1 MVELP
6 SPFADIPRLPLLFPH
21 PPAIEPLPRL
31 SAHVAQQ
38 AVDPAQPT
46 PTFWIANESYN
57 SSLSGGGGNK
67 LRKLEYV
74 LADARNTGAK
84 TIVTTGGVQ
93 SNHMRQTAAAA
104 ARYGFQCVLLQKDLV
119 PKTEFNYLSL
129 QEVKDETSNP
139 SRISQ
144 ADADFAYHQLGNVQF
159 DQLLGAKVLQSTT
172 PDVALA
178 WLRDND
184 CEPYFIPAGASTHPL
199 GGLGFARWAFELA
212 EQEAALG
219 VHFDT
224 IFVATASG
232 STAGGMLAGLRL
244 VAKLRKERS
253 PRVEAPRRRLV
264 SVFAEPDE
272 KSELQRLVSDIARD
286 TGSLIGLTKDGP
298 YPDVELIIEERFHAG
313 AYGRMDVQTRDAIK
327 LLATL
332 EGIVTDPVYTGK
344 ALAGM
349 LGRARSGEL
358 ADSNNVLFVHTGGQT
373 SCSAYPSLR

>member
-1 MVELP
+1 MVEVP

-31 SAHVAQQ
+31 SAHAAQQ

-46 PTFWIANESYN
+46 PTCWIANESSN
-57 SSLSGGGGNK
+57 SSLSGGGGNN

-104 ARYGFQCVLLQKDLV
+104 ARYGFQCVLLQKDL
-119 PKTEFNYLSL
+119 TG
-129 QEVKDETSNP
+129 NP

-144 ADADFAYHQLGNVQF
+144 ADADFAYHQLGNVQL

-199 GGLGFARWAFELA
+199 GGLGFACWAFELA

-253 PRVEAPRRRLV
+253 PGVEVPRRRLV

-272 KSELQRLVSDIARD
+272 KGELQRLVSDIARD
-286 TGSLIGLTKDGP
+286 TGSLIGLTEDGP

-349 LGRARSGEL
+349 LGRAKSGEL
-358 ADSNNVLFVHTGGQT
+358 AGLKNVLFVHTGGQT

>member
-6 SPFADIPRLPLLFPH
+6 APFADIPRLPLLFSH

-31 SAHVAQQ
+31 SAHLAQQ
-38 AVDPAQPT
+38 SQPA
-46 PTFWIANESYN
+46 PTFWIANESHN

-74 LADARNTGAK
+74 LADARNAGAK

-104 ARYGFQCVLLQKDLV
+104 ARYGFQCVLLQKDL
-119 PKTEFNYLSL
+119 
-129 QEVKDETSNP
+129 
-139 SRISQ
+139 ISQ
-144 ADADFAYHQLGNVQF
+144 SDTDFAYHHLGNVQL
-159 DQLLGAKVLQSTT
+159 DHLLGAKVLQSTT

-178 WLRDND
+178 WLREND

-199 GGLGFARWAFELA
+199 GGLGFARWAFELV
-212 EQEAALG
+212 EQEAARG

-244 VAKLRKERS
+244 VAKLQKERS
-253 PRVEAPRRRLV
+253 PGAEIPRRRLV
-264 SVFAEPDE
+264 SVLAKPDE
-272 KSELQRLVSDIARD
+272 EGELQRLMSDIARD
-286 TGSLIGLTKDGP
+286 TGSLIGLTGDGP
-298 YPDVELIIEERFHAG
+298 YPDVELVIEERFHAG
-313 AYGRMDVQTRDAIK
+313 AYGRMDAQTRDAIK
-327 LLATL
+327 SLATL

-344 ALAGM
+344 ALAGI
-349 LGRARSGEL
+349 LGRARSGDL
-358 ADSNNVLFVHTGGQT
+358 ADSKNVLFVHTGGQT